1 MGTPSLRLASPLML
15 VALLCLAT
23 TQPLLTQP
31 LLVEQHPPQFSVE
44 NPGAS
49 DVPTWKV
56 GDKWIYAGTFDPTK
70 LVTDS
75 GVQAT
80 VGEINGDS
88 TAEVMA
94 ITERTVDNK
103 SVLAYTLRTS
113 ANFDKS
119 GVSLDGYSGNVYI
132 TFEQTEYLRVS
143 DLSSMRSDLELYIRF
158 VPFGLSS
165 LAQILGDIT
174 ITNTYSPVNEV
185 YDFPIRA
192 DEQWTTT
199 TTASTA
205 WSGSSD
211 YITPFPVPT
220 TDTNSTTWEVTN
232 IGKPRN
238 SYGLTIGYGGCNA
251 SYELTSINSNGEP
264 TGYRWYC
271 PEARNFAWLHTEDDI
286 GLVIDFRLKQYIPLD
301 STGLD
306 QYTNPGVRDECL
318 AVDLES
324 KITALN
330 TPMGVWVNASSS
342 CFSTTSGIP
351 VEIRHE
357 ATGNVQLATTE
368 SNGSAYV
375 VIDAGDERDPSGS
388 ALDWASHGIVARIQP
403 SAGSSFGTS
412 VGSTTVTLD
421 EYLIGLDLIA
431 SEDFGKVLRNRSGEL
446 TELNS
451 LSGWNILPNDELLIE
466 VAVQNRGI
474 SASTP
479 ATMTITQPDG
489 QISSHP
495 LPSLATYEAHK
506 VNFTWT
512 VPSDQAIGII
522 PVSWQADPEGINTA
536 DANSTN
542 DQAFLSMFVGRLPTP
557 VFTDSTAM
565 TLEPLQL
572 SANES
577 FDEDG
582 GTVSCEFKIPYD
594 DGSRNWAWETVP
606 SPSCAVNWTWMDD
619 GNYPVEVTVTDEE
632 KDEQTAIMS
641 VLIANRNP
649 EIQILSSRTEV
660 KVEHPITLYAFAND
674 SDSEEVW
681 PGAVD
686 VYWPDT
692 LCKEGYYTRVCTTT
706 APTEGLHTFTAVATD
721 DDYAITPATI
731 EIQFTNIAPHGTSIA
746 LQKNNQ
752 FLESDEQQI
761 WHLDEDEEIVVKGQ
775 ALDSIDDL
783 ETLTHTWWPDGE
795 QPSLMY
801 SFNGRTST
809 FPMQWNTAGLH
820 TIRLEV
826 RDSDGEASMIEER
839 WINIRN
845 VPPVVQ
851 PLVSL
856 LPIAEGQSVTIEG
869 NSTDTESDI
878 ESLVKCWDID
888 PGIDSDDIGGADDD
902 CDIAGDVLTYAW
914 NRSGSHTIIYHVTD
928 DDGAQTSEVLVI
940 EVLNMPPIVRL
951 QNTECVAYRECYLS
965 AEQTIDSLNDLEG
978 LTIVWDLD
986 ITVDSNGDGVKD
998 NDADLVGSSVTHI
1011 FRDSGTVRVKA
1022 MAWDENP
1029 ERPGQSTMSID
1040 VAPPERTSIE
1050 QVSAA
1055 FIGED
1060 ANPLA
1065 QLGLLVSA
1073 LLILAL
1079 MTRRRK
1085 RKASDD
1091 PWQNADM
1098 ESVDPAE
1105 REFETQAL
1113 LDQVQSRRPTTPP
1126 SNQMFSSE
1134 GDDVTITPPIPTI
1147 PEMDVP
1153 FSEPLLEQGPPA
1165 PTDGIPEGWTAE
1177 QWSHYGQ
1184 QYLDAQ
1190 ASHP

>member
-1 MGTPSLRLASPLML
+1 MGTRSFRLASPLML

-23 TQPLLTQP
+23 TQPMLSQP
-31 LLVEQHPPQFSVE
+31 LLDKAESPQFSTE
-44 NPGAS
+44 NPGVS

-56 GDKWIYAGTFDPTK
+56 GDKWIYSGTFDPTK

-80 VGEINGDS
+80 VGEIYGD
-88 TAEVMA
+88 TTVQVMA
-94 ITERTVDNK
+94 ITERSVDNI
-103 SVLAYTLRTS
+103 SVLAYTLQTS
-113 ANFDKS
+113 ANYDKS
-119 GVSLDGYSGNVYI
+119 GVSLEGYTGNVFI
-132 TFEQTEYLRVS
+132 TFKQTEYLRVS

-158 VPFGLSS
+158 VPYGLSS
-165 LAQILGDIT
+165 LAQVLGDIT
-174 ITNTYSPVNEV
+174 ITNTYSPVNEI

-192 DEQWTTT
+192 NEQWTTT

-220 TDTNSTTWEVTN
+220 SGTNSTTWEVTN
-232 IGKPRN
+232 TGRPRN
-238 SYGLTIGYGGCNA
+238 DYGQTIGYGGCNA
-251 SYELTSINSNGEP
+251 SYELTSVNSDGEAS
-264 TGYRWYC
+264 GYRWYC

-301 STGLD
+301 STGVD
-306 QYTNPGVRDECL
+306 QYNNPGTRDECL
-318 AVDLES
+318 MVELES
-324 KITALN
+324 EITALN
-330 TPMGVWVNASSS
+330 TPIGVWVNASAS
-342 CFSTTSGIP
+342 CFSTTNGIP
-351 VEIRHE
+351 VEVHHE
-357 ATGNVQLATTE
+357 ATGLVQLATTE
-368 SNGSAYV
+368 SNGSAFFEMDMGDKK
-375 VIDAGDERDPSGS
+375 DASES
-388 ALDWASHGIVARIQP
+388 AFDWASHGIVARIQP
-403 SAGSSFGTS
+403 SATSSFGTA
-412 VGSTTVTLD
+412 VGSTTITLD

-431 SEDFGKVLRNRSGEL
+431 SEDFGKVLRNRSGVR

-451 LSGWNILPNDELLIE
+451 LSGWNILPGDELLIE
-466 VAVQNRGI
+466 VAVQNRGL
-474 SASTP
+474 SSSTP
-479 ATMTITQPDG
+479 TTMSITQPDG
-489 QISSHP
+489 QTSSHP

-512 VPSDQAIGII
+512 VPSEQAIGIV
-522 PVSWQADPEGINTA
+522 PVSWQADPSGINSA

-542 DQAFLSMFVGRLPTP
+542 NQAFISMFVGRLPTP
-557 VFTDSTAM
+557 VFSDPNAM
-565 TLEPLQL
+565 TLEELQL
-572 SANES
+572 SAGES

-582 GTVSCEFKIPYD
+582 GVVFCEFKIPFD

-606 SPSCAVNWTWMDD
+606 SASCAVNWTWTDD
-619 GNYPVEVTVTDEE
+619 GNYPVEITVIDEE
-632 KDEQTAIMS
+632 KDEQTAIMN

-674 SDSEEVW
+674 SDSEDVW

-686 VYWPDT
+686 VHWPDT
-692 LCKEGYYTRVCTTT
+692 LCNEGYYTRVCTTT

-721 DDYAITPATI
+721 DDNAITPATI
-731 EIQFTNIAPHGTSIA
+731 EILFSNIAPHGTSIA

-761 WHLDEDEEIVVKGQ
+761 WHLDEDETIVVKGQ
-775 ALDSIDDL
+775 ALDSVDDL
-783 ETLTHTWWPDGE
+783 ESLTHTWWPDGE

-801 SFNGRTST
+801 TFSGRTST

-826 RDSDGEASMIEER
+826 RDNDGEASTIEER

-845 VPPVVQ
+845 VPPVIQ

-856 LPIAEGQSVTIEG
+856 LPIAEGQSITIEG
-869 NSTDTESDI
+869 NSTDTASDI
-878 ESLVKCWDID
+878 DSLVKCWDID

-902 CDIAGDVLTYAW
+902 CDINGDILTYAW

-928 DDGAQTSEVLVI
+928 DDGAQSNEVLVI

-965 AEQTIDSLNDLEG
+965 ADRTIDSLNDLAG

-986 ITVDSNGDGVKD
+986 ITVDSNGDGIKD
-998 NDADLVGSSVTHI
+998 NDADLIGSSVTHT

-1029 ERPGQSTMSID
+1029 ERPGQSTMSIV

-1065 QLGLLVSA
+1065 QLGLLLSA
-1073 LLILAL
+1073 LFVLAL
-1079 MTRRRK
+1079 LTRRRK
-1085 RKASDD
+1085 KKESDD
-1091 PWQNADM
+1091 PWQNA
-1098 ESVDPAE
+1098 EITGEDPTE

-1113 LDQVQSRRPTTPP
+1113 LDQVQSRRPATPP
-1126 SNQMFSSE
+1126 STQMFSTGE
-1134 GDDVTITPPIPTI
+1134 EIVQINDPIPTL
-1147 PEMDVP
+1147 PVTEEPVTVP
-1153 FSEPLLEQGPPA
+1153 LIEQGPPI
-1165 PTDGIPEGWTAE
+1165 PETGLPEGWTEE